1 MVYYN
6 EFDEDIAK
14 GLKELIAEGALPKG
28 DGYTGEGLK
37 KNYWKTPTVSEFHG
51 GIRWALKDGALDNY
65 KSLIKNGYLASHHF
79 GLTENGLKAQ
89 EGKRFCLNT
98 ELSRWLMGFPRSW
111 SNAVDTVM
119 P

>member
-1 MVYYN
+1 M
-6 EFDEDIAK
+6 
-14 GLKELIAEGALPKG
+14 KELIAEGVLPKG
-28 DGYTGEGLK
+28 DVDTRSIVEVKPSDLRGYTQCHFFAGI
-37 KNYWKTPTVSEFHG
+37 G
-51 GIRWALKDGALDNY
+51 GWPWALKDGALDNY
-65 KSLIKNGYLASHHF
+65 KSLIKNGYPASHHF

-119 P
+119 S

>member
-14 GLKELIAEGALPKG
+14 WLKELIAEGVLPKG
-28 DGYTGEGLK
+28 DVDTRSIVEVKPSDLRGYT
-37 KNYWKTPTVSEFHG
+37 H
-51 GIRWALKDGALDNY
+51 
-65 KSLIKNGYLASHHF
+65 
-79 GLTENGLKAQ
+79 
-89 EGKRFCLNT
+89 
-98 ELSRWLMGFPRSW
+98 SW